1 MALKSCI
8 VSQPLSLIS
17 SRSRIKRASSR
28 NTCTMKI
35 RCDVAVKTAYRRLI
49 WKITS
54 PCGKG
59 NEYQLIFLIK
69 LSIFIEIEG
78 RGLVKFVAHLKDDEF
93 EFIDP

>member
-1 MALKSCI
+1 G
-8 VSQPLSLIS
+8 SQILHRLTASLAHLLSI
-17 SRSRIKRASSR
+17 SRIKRASSR

-49 WKITS
+49 W
-54 PCGKG
+54 KG